1 MVAAPCRCMLI
12 LGIETSCDET
22 AAAVVKDG
30 KEILSNIISSQVDIH
45 SKYGGVVPELACR
58 NHIEN
63 LPVVI
68 KQALD
73 EAKTNIQSL
82 DGLAVT
88 VGPGLIGALL
98 IGVNTAKGIA
108 YSLKKPLIPV
118 NHLEGHLLSVFLE
131 DKHPEFPFI
140 ALIISGG
147 HTDLYLVKDFT
158 EYEVI
163 GRTRDDAVGE
173 SFDKVARM
181 LDLGYPG
188 GPIIERMAK
197 DSTLNDINFPRPMLV
212 RGNFDFSFSGL
223 KTSVRN
229 FLANNGKE
237 INKANVAAEF
247 QEAVFDTL
255 SFKAFQSTEN
265 SGCRNLIVAGGVAAN
280 NFLREN
286 LTKTAKKK
294 KVNIFFPGHHLCTD
308 NAAMIACAGYY
319 RYIKKA
325 AEQNHFMNYLD
336 LDACANL
343 NI

>member
-1 MVAAPCRCMLI
+1 MLI

-30 KEILSNIISSQVDIH
+30 NEVLSNIISSQVDIH
-45 SKYGGVVPELACR
+45 SKYGGIVPELACR

-68 KQALD
+68 RKVMD
-73 EAKTNIQSL
+73 EAKLGMSDL

-108 YSLKKPLIPV
+108 YSLNKPLIPV
-118 NHLEGHLLSVFLE
+118 NHLEGHMLSIFLE
-131 DKHPEFPFI
+131 KKSPEFPFI

-147 HTDLYLVKDFT
+147 HTDLYFVRDFT
-158 EYEVI
+158 DYSVL

-181 LDLGYPG
+181 LGLGYPG
-188 GPIIERMAK
+188 GPIIERIAR
-197 DSTLNDINFPRPMLV
+197 DGTSGDIKFPRPMLV
-212 RGNFDFSFSGL
+212 KGNFDFSFSGL

-229 FLANNGKE
+229 FLANNGKGV
-237 INKANVAAEF
+237 NKTDIAAEF
-247 QEAVFDTL
+247 QAAVLDIL
-255 SFKAFQSTEN
+255 SFKVFQAAEI
-265 SGCRNLIVAGGVAAN
+265 SGCGNIVVAGGVAAN

-286 LTKTAKKK
+286 LIRAAEEKKMT
-294 KVNIFFPGHHLCTD
+294 IYFPKHNLCTD
-308 NAAMIACAGYY
+308 NAAMIACAGFY

-325 AEQNHFMNYLD
+325 NEQNRFMDYLA

-343 NI
+343 KL

>member
-1 MVAAPCRCMLI
+1 MLI

-22 AAAVVKDG
+22 AAAVVEDG
-30 KEILSNIISSQVDIH
+30 KEILSNIISSQVHIH
-45 SKYGGVVPELACR
+45 SKYGGIVPELACR

-63 LPVVI
+63 LPLVI
-68 KQALD
+68 NQALN
-73 EAKTNIQSL
+73 EAKVSISKL
-82 DGLAVT
+82 DGFAVT

-108 YSLKKPLIPV
+108 YSLNKPLIPV

-131 DKHPEFPFI
+131 EKVPEFPFV

-147 HTDLYLVKDFT
+147 HTDLYVVRDFT
-158 EYEVI
+158 EYEI
-163 GRTRDDAVGE
+163 LGRSRDDAVGE

-181 LDLGYPG
+181 LNLGYPG

-197 DSTLNDINFPRPMLV
+197 GGISSGINFPRPMLV
-212 RGNFDFSFSGL
+212 AGNLDFSFSGL

-229 FLANNGKE
+229 FLANDGKG
-237 INKANVAAEF
+237 INKADIAAGF
-247 QEAVFDTL
+247 QEAVLDIL
-255 SFKAFQSTEN
+255 SFKAFQAVEN

-280 NFLREN
+280 NFLRKN
-286 LTKTAKKK
+286 LIEIAEQKN
-294 KVNIFFPGHHLCTD
+294 VNIYFPGHHLCTD

-325 AEQNHFMNYLD
+325 TEQNQFMDYLT

-343 NI
+343 KL

>member
-1 MVAAPCRCMLI
+1 MLI

-30 KEILSNIISSQVDIH
+30 KEILSNTISSQVDIH

-63 LPVVI
+63 LPLVI

-73 EAKTNIQSL
+73 EAKVSMPDL
-82 DGLAVT
+82 DALAVT

-98 IGVNTAKGIA
+98 IGVNIAKGIA

-118 NHLEGHLLSVFLE
+118 NHLEGHLLSIFLE
-131 DKHPEFPFI
+131 DKHPEFPFV
-140 ALIISGG
+140 ALLISGG

-158 EYEVI
+158 EYKVL

-181 LDLGYPG
+181 LGLGYPG
-188 GPIIERMAK
+188 GPIIEKTAK
-197 DSTLNDINFPRPMLV
+197 SGVSGNINFPRPMLKS
-212 RGNFDFSFSGL
+212 GNSDFSFSGL

-229 FLANNGKE
+229 FLADNGKE
-237 INKANVAAEF
+237 LNKANVAAEF
-247 QEAVFDTL
+247 QEAVLDIL
-255 SFKAFQSTEN
+255 SFKAFQAIEN

-286 LTKTAKKK
+286 LIKVAEKK

-325 AEQNHFMNYLD
+325 TEQNQFMDFLA

-343 NI
+343 KV